1 MIQNENKSS
10 PEDLSIFPQWRS
22 FLASNNSIET
32 QGFLRQV
39 VKRNGSIEKFD
50 SSKIENAIFK
60 KYKSIYPNYS
70 DVLNKVQDNINK
82 KRKME
87 VKTL

>member
-50 SSKIENAIFK
+50 SSKIENAICRAMEAATK
-60 KYKSIYPNYS
+60 NP
-70 DVLNKVQDNINK
+70 DKVRAK
-82 KRKME
+82 F
-87 VKTL
+87 